1 MFILNVIDEFQLC
14 VTIKVSQIKT
24 GKRID
29 YWPRPKKRPHKIL
42 IEMGEGDLIKS
53 NGSSGRFLKK
63 EKDLNNGKEMY
74 Y

>member
-1 MFILNVIDEFQLC
+1 M
-14 VTIKVSQIKT
+14 
-24 GKRID
+24 
-29 YWPRPKKRPHKIL
+29 PHKIL